1 MSYSVDATR
10 WEPMTCNEHVG
21 SQMTALGVALLFYV
35 KPYLCCIHKVC
46 DASCSSNV

>member
-1 MSYSVDATR
+1 
-10 WEPMTCNEHVG
+10 MTCNEHVG
-21 SQMTALGVALLFYV
+21 SRMTALGEALLFYV